1 MLKIFFL
8 WVHHVF
14 IQPIKEEYL
23 FNGPLEAE
31 NEAYGI
37 AKIAGLK
44 LCEYYSKE
52 YNVNYITV
60 NPTNLYGIG
69 DIFDPIHSHVIP
81 ANIMK
86 IHNAKLENKEYIKAW
101 GSGKAYREFLYVDD
115 AADAIIFLLNNYK
128 GTGIINLG
136 TGNSIQIKDLL
147 NLIKDIVEYPGE
159 ILFDTNKAEGVLK
172 RELDI
177 SKLLALGWKPKID
190 IKEGLKRTYNF
201 YLSQINKN
209 SLLKK

>member
-1 MLKIFFL
+1 M